1 MYNNNPDIETGFYR
15 IQASSVTNTQTYS
28 ILGTKP
34 KFSVT
39 EIQNVLC

>member
-1 MYNNNPDIETGFYR
+1 MYNNHPGIETEFCR
-15 IQASSVTNTQTYS
+15 IQVSSVVNTLIYS

-34 KFSVT
+34 KSSFT

>member
-1 MYNNNPDIETGFYR
+1 MYDNNPNIETRFCR
-15 IQASSVTNTQTYS
+15 IQVPSVTNTQTYS